1 MNDQEHKDFDDH
13 RDHQENQENQPQ
25 SNADSPLKKVAMAA
39 FGALSSAAQSIAN
52 VIGDA
57 SSPENLDKY
66 AKKGEESMAGIKD
79 AGGELVKQVKDFGTQ
94 TFQKVK
100 GSIKAPDLAEYKD
113 IESSKKALADEFK
126 SLAKLVQLAQK
137 RLDESSADEEGLIAY
152 QDMLSHDLQEHSTR
166 IDGLFHRLI
175 KLQKEDVSAEAED
188 ISETAHVDQPSDS
201 EVPYDTQSY
210 PRSVYDRREHGP
222 ADYEKASPVA
232 PDKDNN
238 TVVLET
244 DSRNDHLEQNW
255 PPPMG

>member
-1 MNDQEHKDFDDH
+1 MNEQVHKDFDDKKN
-13 RDHQENQENQPQ
+13 HQEHQETQPQ
-25 SNADSPLKKVAMAA
+25 NNSDSPLMKAAMAA

-52 VIGDA
+52 VIEDA
-57 SSPENLDKY
+57 ASPKNLDRY
-66 AKKGEESMAGIKD
+66 AKKGEESLAGIKG

-100 GSIKAPDLAEYKD
+100 GSVKGPDLREYKD
-113 IESSKKALADEFK
+113 SESSKQALADEFK
-126 SLAKLVQLAQK
+126 SLAKLAQLAQN
-137 RLDESSADEEGLIAY
+137 RMEESFVDDESLSSYEE
-152 QDMLSHDLQEHSTR
+152 MLSHDLQEHSAR
-166 IDGLFHRLI
+166 INGLFTQII
-175 KLQKEDVSAEAED
+175 KFQKEDMSGKTED

-201 EVPYDTQSY
+201 EVPYDTPSY

-244 DSRNDHLEQNW
+244 DSRNDHLEQTW